1 MKKSIVAGSVGL
13 GLLALAGSASALTF
27 NEAQGISF
35 EQALEVTPTV
45 GNRLLFSVSG
55 MTSQFDSLSFSF
67 LSPSGGPSVTATSS
81 RDPSVLLAAFN
92 DARNGAY
99 NLGAGTT
106 YQVKVSG
113 STRAAIPGG
122 EATVSITALNAV
134 VTMVPE
140 PETYAMLLAGLGLIG
155 GIVRRRIRG
164 GNQG

>member
-1 MKKSIVAGSVGL
+1 MKKSLVAGSVGL

-27 NEAQGISF
+27 NEAQGMSF

-45 GNRLLFSVSG
+45 DNRLLFSVSG
-55 MTSQFDSLSFSF
+55 MISQFDSLSFSF

-81 RDPSVLLAAFN
+81 LDPSVLLAAFN
-92 DARNGAY
+92 DARNTGY

-113 STRAAIPGG
+113 STRAVIPGG
-122 EATVSITALNAV
+122 EGTVSITALNAV

-140 PETYAMLLAGLGLIG
+140 PEIYAMLLAGLGLIG
-155 GIVRRRIRG
+155 GIARRRIRSRK
-164 GNQG
+164 QG